1 MGVGDRGRAG
11 VGVGSV
17 LRILLKLCTTN
28 VLKDWYLKSKNNLR
42 LSNGKIERNC
52 ERDNIIVGLIVH
64 SKHLSVY

>member
-1 MGVGDRGRAG
+1 MAGGGWGGVR
-11 VGVGSV
+11 SV

-42 LSNGKIERNC
+42 LSNGKIETNC